1 MSNAKIMYI
10 SLNLYHPH
18 NFFTYRYKK
27 QQFVILSDSAKVM
40 LNDFDLKSLL
50 DYLKSDENFQI
61 IAILASKVKHIEEYC
76 SVFIMKRQD
85 RCIILS
91 KL

>member
-1 MSNAKIMYI
+1 MSNDKIMYQ
-10 SLNLYHPH
+10 SELSPT
-18 NFFTYRYKK
+18 FFLSTTYRYKK

-61 IAILASKVKHIEEYC
+61 VAILASKIKHIEEYC
-76 SVFIMKRQD
+76 SCSIMKRQD
-85 RCIILS
+85 RCIVLS
-91 KL
+91 NL